1 MLLFFNDLSSFFLC
15 HFSFPIAFRL
25 SQLTATTGGE
35 FKLMNSSRIVYPYL
49 LTPISKPFLV
59 IIYLFCSRPV
69 KSQCYKIF
77 ELSLA
82 TTTTVLKPISCDHV
96 ISFNYDGK
104 RARDVGLTC
113 WCHLSS
119 IMLVFIYL
127 FFCVAILLFS
137 SGWKRWNQF
146 YHYNISERG
155 KILNYNRF
163 RQMGLISLQWD
174 FKSETSQGISD

>member
-1 MLLFFNDLSSFFLC
+1 MLLFFDDLSSLFLC

-35 FKLMNSSRIVYPYL
+35 FKLMNSSGIVYPYL

-59 IIYLFCSRPV
+59 SIYLFCPPPI

-82 TTTTVLKPISCDHV
+82 TTITVLKPVSCDHV

-113 WCHLSS
+113 WCHLSN
-119 IMLVFIYL
+119 IMPVFIYL
-127 FFCVAILLFS
+127 FIYFFAWRYFCFPLD
-137 SGWKRWNQF
+137 
-146 YHYNISERG
+146 ER
-155 KILNYNRF
+155 
-163 RQMGLISLQWD
+163 D
-174 FKSETSQGISD
+174 GISFITITSVSVGKS